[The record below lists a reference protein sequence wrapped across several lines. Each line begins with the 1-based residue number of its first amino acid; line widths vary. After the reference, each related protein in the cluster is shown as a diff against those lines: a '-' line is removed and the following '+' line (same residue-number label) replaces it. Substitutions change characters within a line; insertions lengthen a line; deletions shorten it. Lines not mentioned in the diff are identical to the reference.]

1 MSAYE
6 DNVHSFTKYLFNNPA
21 GNWSQNTWNVLPAVL
36 TTWSNLFS
44 SAGNQSTYDLYLAQ
58 AKEYIDTAEKNARLI
73 RQKGAQELR
82 NIEYKHKIEKGMD
95 TVKAAGAGLN
105 MSGST
110 LEALVQ
116 KEKVRK
122 MDEQTVRANYEN
134 QAMITLANGYASA
147 ASTYGTLSAKAKAD
161 KYNVFASI
169 LKGVERYVV
178 SSVEDAKVAT
188 KNRIREEQNEKMINY
203 MKGFY
208 GQTQPESQS
217 AKLAPIGKVYT
228 PEEINVLN
236 SSSNSTGQTFNEWGG

>member
-6 DNVHSFTKYLFNNPA
+6 DNVHSFTKYLFNNPT

-36 TTWSNLFS
+36 TTWSNLFG

-58 AKEYIDTAEKNARLI
+58 AKEYIDTAEKNAALI
-73 RQKGAQELR
+73 KRKGAQELR
-82 NIEYKHKIEKGMD
+82 NLEYKHKLEKGMD

-110 LEALVQ
+110 LDVMVQ

-147 ASTYGTLSAKAKAD
+147 ASTYGTLHAKAKAD

-188 KNRIREEQNEKMINY
+188 KNRIQEEQNTKLVENLKTV
-203 MKGFY
+203 Y
-208 GQTQPESQS
+208 GQSTKPSESASLVPEPYRFLTNS
-217 AKLAPIGKVYT
+217 
-228 PEEINVLN
+228 NVLN
-236 SSSNSTGQTFNEWGG
+236 SSSNSAGQLYNEWGNY